1 MKANKK
7 MVQDKMAGMTGKV
20 ILLKDLNNMS
30 GKMKAGRT
38 RNDLEAAV
46 KLLTEKHGK
55 RIYVYTVIPPPP
67 PLPLF
72 PHLHSLCRLIIL

>member
-7 MVQDKMAGMTGKV
+7 MVQDKIAGMTGKV
-20 ILLKDLNNMS
+20 ILLNDLSNFS

-46 KLLTEKHGK
+46 KLTDKHGK
-55 RIYVYTVIPPPP
+55 CI
-67 PLPLF
+67 
-72 PHLHSLCRLIIL
+72 